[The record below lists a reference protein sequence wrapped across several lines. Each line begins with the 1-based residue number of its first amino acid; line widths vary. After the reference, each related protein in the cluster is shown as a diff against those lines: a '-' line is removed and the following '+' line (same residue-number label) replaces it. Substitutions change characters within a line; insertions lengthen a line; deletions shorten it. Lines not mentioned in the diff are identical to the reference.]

1 MDEGADI
8 FERGLCLPSDI
19 KMTPT
24 SRIKSSRLS
33 KAVLYNKNLGVRAL
47 SEAKGKWIA
56 FLDSDDLWAP
66 DKLEEQRLRH
76 VAQGVQESRLLP
88 VDEDLAK
95 YSKAAEY
102 LPSKVIGDFVEQ
114 LD

>member
-47 SEAKGKWIA
+47 SEAKANGSRFWTATIYG
-56 FLDSDDLWAP
+56 
-66 DKLEEQRLRH
+66 LRTSLKNNDYAMWLK
-76 VAQGVQESRLLP
+76 VCKKADCYLF
-88 VDEDLAK
+88 DEDLAK